1 MIKKSYILVPFFLIV
16 GLSIGFFFK
25 IDPAGGSYKDF
36 ISVWKYIIELNSDFS
51 VLYNKKLGVDN
62 TLLHYP
68 LHYLLVS
75 RFDIFI
81 QNKEFFLKTFFIIS
95 IFLPFIFYK
104 CLAIKFQN
112 VEKKYLVFLASLIY
126 LFPAYQ
132 SAAIWGNSHITA
144 LYFLLFSIF
153 FYLKWEKEKK
163 NSLNINIILQVTFLA
178 LAAYTRQYYV
188 ILFPFFFLRYIKYL
202 KIKNFIYLSLFTIL
216 LSIPGIIFLKLN
228 PMLLWFDSNTT
239 NFLSSILVVSS
250 ILCFNLIPFLLILL
264 LTNIQFVRKKFFN
277 NLTIFNLFLSIIIVV
292 ILSQNFIYIDNTGGG
307 IFLKLSRYIFKN
319 EIFFFLSSALG
330 IFFLL
335 SIINNKI
342 ENLLLVFILL
352 LSFSSG
358 FYIFHKYFEPMF
370 LIILFCLFDKE
381 ITENF
386 LKNKIFLAYIYFATY
401 LCAAI
406 IQSQYNIIK
415 F

>member
-1 MIKKSYILVPFFLIV
+1 MIDITI
-16 GLSIGFFFK
+16 IG
-25 IDPAGGSYKDF
+25 
-36 ISVWKYIIELNSDFS
+36 WM
-51 VLYNKKLGVDN
+51 
-62 TLLHYP
+62 
-68 LHYLLVS
+68 
-75 RFDIFI
+75 
-81 QNKEFFLKTFFIIS
+81 
-95 IFLPFIFYK
+95 
-104 CLAIKFQN
+104 
-112 VEKKYLVFLASLIY
+112 
-126 LFPAYQ
+126 
-132 SAAIWGNSHITA
+132 
-144 LYFLLFSIF
+144 
-153 FYLKWEKEKK
+153 K
-163 NSLNINIILQVTFLA
+163 NL
-178 LAAYTRQYYV
+178 
-188 ILFPFFFLRYIKYL
+188 
-202 KIKNFIYLSLFTIL
+202 
-216 LSIPGIIFLKLN
+216 
-228 PMLLWFDSNTT
+228 
-239 NFLSSILVVSS
+239 
-250 ILCFNLIPFLLILL
+250 
-264 LTNIQFVRKKFFN
+264 
-277 NLTIFNLFLSIIIVV
+277 V

>member
-1 MIKKSYILVPFFLIV
+1 
-16 GLSIGFFFK
+16 
-25 IDPAGGSYKDF
+25 
-36 ISVWKYIIELNSDFS
+36 
-51 VLYNKKLGVDN
+51 
-62 TLLHYP
+62 
-68 LHYLLVS
+68 
-75 RFDIFI
+75 
-81 QNKEFFLKTFFIIS
+81 
-95 IFLPFIFYK
+95 
-104 CLAIKFQN
+104 
-112 VEKKYLVFLASLIY
+112 
-126 LFPAYQ
+126 
-132 SAAIWGNSHITA
+132 
-144 LYFLLFSIF
+144 
-153 FYLKWEKEKK
+153 
-163 NSLNINIILQVTFLA
+163 
-178 LAAYTRQYYV
+178 
-188 ILFPFFFLRYIKYL
+188 
-202 KIKNFIYLSLFTIL
+202 
-216 LSIPGIIFLKLN
+216 
-228 PMLLWFDSNTT
+228 MLLWFDSNTT

-250 ILCFNLIPFLLILL
+250 ILCFNLVPFLLILL

-292 ILSQNFIYIDNTGGG
+292 ILSQNFIYIDNIGGG

-342 ENLLLVFILL
+342 ENLLQVFILL